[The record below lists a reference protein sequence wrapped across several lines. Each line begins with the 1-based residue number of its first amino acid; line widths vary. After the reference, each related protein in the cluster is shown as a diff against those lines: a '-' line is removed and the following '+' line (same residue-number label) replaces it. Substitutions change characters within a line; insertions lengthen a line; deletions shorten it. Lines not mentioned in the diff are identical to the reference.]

1 MTVIGRHLPPPFAER
16 FQRPHAQLRLSPHR
30 DRKVAS
36 CEVRFVPLGT
46 EVRMLRNR
54 YPIPVEASVGLG
66 VLSRAAATIVGAVSW
81 DYDETWWGVF
91 VLEGEFNAPSEPEP
105 CQASDAPD
113 SCVDAAVLGGLRF
126 RRAPHA
132 SSGTKP
138 FASILLGTYWK
149 GSGAAD
155 RDFVSDHFAVQIGGG
170 VEIRWPRSIQGVRL
184 SLDYRRIF
192 ERDGDAN
199 QLRGSY
205 VIGPR
210 RFMRASS

>member
-1 MTVIGRHLPPPFAER
+1 MTYDTPM
-16 FQRPHAQLRLSPHR
+16 
-30 DRKVAS
+30 RKS
-36 CEVRFVPLGT
+36 CE
-46 EVRMLRNR
+46 LRYWALATVMCVWPSAVFAQV

-66 VLSRAAATIVGAVSW
+66 VLSRPAATIVGAVSW
-81 DYDETWWGVF
+81 DYDENWWGVL
-91 VLEGEFNAPSEPEP
+91 VVEGEFNAYSEAEP

-113 SCVDAAVLGGLRF
+113 SCVDAAVLGGLRL

-132 SSGTKP
+132 SSGMRP

-149 GSGAAD
+149 GSGATD

-170 VEIRWPRSIQGVRL
+170 VEIRWPQSIQGVRL
-184 SLDYRRIF
+184 SLDYRRVF

-199 QLRGSY
+199 QLRFLAAY